1 MAEKTKLVKKARV
14 GAAGGW
20 GSVRGIAEV
29 YGAEHPVPGVY
40 RTLFQLNKPGGTMCT
55 SCAWGK
61 PAKPGLFE
69 VCENGAKA
77 TIWDLT
83 SDRCT
88 PEFFAEHSLADLR
101 SWSDH
106 DLEMQGRL
114 TEPLRYDADSDR
126 YVRCGWD
133 EAFAGI
139 GAALRRLE
147 PQSVVFYASGRASLE
162 TSYLYALF
170 ARLYGHNNLPDSSNM
185 CHETTS
191 VSLKEHIGTPVGTCV
206 LDDFEHCDAIFYFG
220 QNPATNSGRFLHPLQ
235 KAVRRGCRLIV
246 FNPVIEKGLLEFI
259 DPQNPVEML
268 TGTGTRLAHQYLQ
281 VKAGGDIA
289 AIIGVCKH
297 LLELDEAAL
306 QQGKPGILDRA
317 FLEEHCHRSEAF
329 LAQVRAT
336 AWEDIEAHSGLSR
349 DDLSQAATVYAEA
362 ERVIG
367 VYGMGLTQHVH
378 GSQAIG
384 TLLNLLFLRGNIGRP
399 GAGICPVRGHSNV
412 QGQRTVGISEKPEL
426 IPLER
431 LAELFDFDPPREH
444 GLATVDACE
453 AIRAGTVKAFVA
465 LGGNFLRAI
474 PEQEAM
480 EQAWVKQELT
490 VSIATKLNRSHLF
503 PGKEAWLLPC
513 LVRSEI
519 DVQASGPQV
528 VTIEDSFSHIHVSN
542 GRHSPASPHL
552 RSELAIVAGM
562 AKATLAP
569 NPRCDWDAWVAD
581 YGKVRD
587 LIAATYPEFHDFN
600 ARLQTPGGFY
610 RGNPA
615 RERRWQTASGKAEF
629 TLPSVLSSLG
639 IGDAPGRYHLI
650 TMRSNDQFNTTIYGY
665 SDRLRGLEGSRMLLL
680 MNADDM
686 AAAGLYEGQEV
697 SLVSDAGDETARQ
710 VDGLR
715 VTTFALPRGCVGG
728 YYPELNPLIPLW
740 YHDEHSKTPAAKGV
754 PVRIQIGGEHENG
767 CAAAR

>member
-1 MAEKTKLVKKARV
+1 MAQKQRRITGTRV

-20 GSVRGIAEV
+20 GSLRGIVDV
-29 YGAEHPVPGVY
+29 YGAEHPVPGVG
-40 RTLFQLNKPGGTMCT
+40 RTLIQLNKPGGTMCT

-69 VCENGAKA
+69 ICENGAKA

-83 SDRCT
+83 TDRCT
-88 PEFFAEHSLADLR
+88 PEFFAEHSLEELR
-101 SWSDH
+101 RWSDH

-114 TEPLRYDADSDR
+114 TEPLRYDVGSDR
-126 YVRCGWD
+126 YIRCTWD
-133 EAFAGI
+133 EAFASI
-139 GAALRRLE
+139 GAALRQLD

-206 LDDFEHCDAIFYFG
+206 LEDFEHCDAIFYFG

-246 FNPVIEKGLLEFI
+246 FNPVMEKGLVEFI
-259 DPQNPVEML
+259 DPQNPLEML
-268 TGTGTRLAHQYLQ
+268 TGHGTRLAHQYLQ

-289 AIIGVCKH
+289 AIVGVCKH
-297 LLELDEAAL
+297 LLEMDDAAL
-306 QQGKPGILDRA
+306 QRGGPGILDRDFLQEHCHQHEA
-317 FLEEHCHRSEAF
+317 FLE
-329 LAQVRAT
+329 QVRQT
-336 AWEDIEAHSGLSR
+336 SWEEIEQHSGLER
-349 DDLSQAATVYAEA
+349 DALASAASVYAEA
-362 ERVIG
+362 QRVIG

-384 TLLNLLFLRGNIGRP
+384 TLLNLLLLRGNIGRE

-426 IPLER
+426 VPLDR
-431 LAELFDFDPPREH
+431 LAELFDFQPPREQ

-453 AIRAGTVKAFVA
+453 AIRAGRVKAFIA

-480 EQAWVKQELT
+480 EKAWAAQELT

-519 DVQASGPQV
+519 DVQAGGAQV
-528 VTIEDSFSHIHVSN
+528 VTIEDSFSHIHASH
-542 GRHSPASPHL
+542 GQHQPASPHL

-569 NPRCDWDAWVAD
+569 NPRCDWDAWTAD

-600 ARLQTPGGFY
+600 ARLDTPGGFY

-629 TLPSVLSSLG
+629 TLPTVLSSLG
-639 IGDAPGRYHLI
+639 LGDAPGRYHLI

-665 SDRLRGLEGSRMLLL
+665 SDRLRGLEGSRMVLL
-680 MNADDM
+680 MNSEDM
-686 AAAGLYEGQEV
+686 TAAGLREGQEV
-697 SLVSDAGDETARQ
+697 SLQSDAGDELVRQ

-715 VTTFALPRGCVGG
+715 VTTFPLPRGCVGG

-754 PVRIQIGGEHENG
+754 PVRIHTGAIHESRH
-767 CAAAR
+767 AAAL

>member
-20 GSVRGIAEV
+20 GSVRGIVEV

-114 TEPLRYDADSDR
+114 TEPLRYDAGSDR

-297 LLELDEAAL
+297 LLERDEAAL

-362 ERVIG
+362 ERVI
-367 VYGMGLTQHVH
+367 
-378 GSQAIG
+378 
-384 TLLNLLFLRGNIGRP
+384 
-399 GAGICPVRGHSNV
+399 
-412 QGQRTVGISEKPEL
+412 
-426 IPLER
+426 
-431 LAELFDFDPPREH
+431 
-444 GLATVDACE
+444 
-453 AIRAGTVKAFVA
+453 
-465 LGGNFLRAI
+465 
-474 PEQEAM
+474 
-480 EQAWVKQELT
+480 
-490 VSIATKLNRSHLF
+490 
-503 PGKEAWLLPC
+503 
-513 LVRSEI
+513 
-519 DVQASGPQV
+519 
-528 VTIEDSFSHIHVSN
+528 
-542 GRHSPASPHL
+542 
-552 RSELAIVAGM
+552 
-562 AKATLAP
+562 
-569 NPRCDWDAWVAD
+569 
-581 YGKVRD
+581 
-587 LIAATYPEFHDFN
+587 
-600 ARLQTPGGFY
+600 
-610 RGNPA
+610 
-615 RERRWQTASGKAEF
+615 
-629 TLPSVLSSLG
+629 
-639 IGDAPGRYHLI
+639 
-650 TMRSNDQFNTTIYGY
+650 
-665 SDRLRGLEGSRMLLL
+665 
-680 MNADDM
+680 
-686 AAAGLYEGQEV
+686 
-697 SLVSDAGDETARQ
+697 
-710 VDGLR
+710 
-715 VTTFALPRGCVGG
+715 
-728 YYPELNPLIPLW
+728 
-740 YHDEHSKTPAAKGV
+740 
-754 PVRIQIGGEHENG
+754 
-767 CAAAR
+767 

>member
-1 MAEKTKLVKKARV
+1 VAEKTKRTKDARV

-20 GSVRGIAEV
+20 GSLRGIVGV
-29 YGAEHPVPGVY
+29 YGAEHPVPGIG
-40 RTLFQLNKPGGTMCT
+40 RTLFHLNKPGGTMCT

-83 SDRCT
+83 TDRCT
-88 PEFFAEHSLADLR
+88 PKFFAEHRLKDLR

-114 TEPLRYDADSDR
+114 TEPLRYDAESDR
-126 YVRCGWD
+126 YLPCSWD

-139 GAALRRLE
+139 GAALRRLD
-147 PQSVVFYASGRASLE
+147 PRSVVFYASGRASLE

-206 LDDFEHCDAIFYFG
+206 LEDFEHCDAIFYFG

-246 FNPVIEKGLLEFI
+246 FNPVIEKGLVEFI
-259 DPQNPVEML
+259 NPQDPLAML
-268 TGTGTRLAHQYLQ
+268 TGHGTRLAHQYLQ

-289 AIIGVCKH
+289 AILGICKH
-297 LLELDEAAL
+297 LLEMDETARKRGDAAV
-306 QQGKPGILDRA
+306 IDRA
-317 FLEEHCHRSEAF
+317 FLQEHCHGYEAF
-329 LAQVRAT
+329 LSLLSDTSWA
-336 AWEDIEAHSGLSR
+336 EIEQHSGVGR
-349 DDLSQAATVYAEA
+349 ADLAQAASVYAEA
-362 ERVIG
+362 KRVIG

-384 TLLNLLFLRGNIGRP
+384 TLLNLLLLRGNIGRE

-426 IPLER
+426 VPLDR
-431 LAELFDFDPPREH
+431 LAELFDFNPPRER
-444 GLATVDACE
+444 GLATVEACA
-453 AIRAGTVKAFVA
+453 AIRDGKVKAFVA

-474 PEQEAM
+474 PEQGAM
-480 EQAWVKQELT
+480 EKAWVQQELT

-519 DVQASGPQV
+519 DRQASGPQV
-528 VTIEDSFSHIHVSN
+528 VTIEDSFSHIHASQ
-542 GRHSPASPHL
+542 GQHEPASPHL

-569 NPRCDWDAWVAD
+569 NPRCDWDGWVAD
-581 YGKVRD
+581 YARVRE

-600 ARLQTPGGFY
+600 ARLQIPGGFY

-629 TLPSVLSSLG
+629 TLPTVLSSLG
-639 IGDAPGRYHLI
+639 MGDAPGRYHLI
-650 TMRSNDQFNTTIYGY
+650 TMRSNDQFNTTVYGY
-665 SDRLRGLEGSRMLLL
+665 SDRLRGLEGSRMVLL
-680 MNADDM
+680 MNPEDI
-686 AAAGLYEGQEV
+686 AAAGLHEGQEV
-697 SLVSDAGDETARQ
+697 CLESDAGDGTPRQ

-715 VTTFALPRGCVGG
+715 VTAFALPRACVGG

-740 YHDEHSKTPAAKGV
+740 YHDEESKTPAAKGV
-754 PVRIQIGGEHENG
+754 PVRIRAGTDHKDRH
-767 CAAAR
+767 ATV